1 VVACTF
7 ADCARS
13 GDFRSITHHFRQR
26 RSVDQQQTDAE
37 DEYDLH
43 QRQQPQSDDAA
54 AARLVYL
61 AMVVRT
67 IVFLVLHRELKKTR
81 HSSFAHNSP
90 NINRFSQFFR

>member
-1 VVACTF
+1 MVACTF

-54 AARLVYL
+54 ATRLVYL

-67 IVFLVLHRELKKTR
+67 IVFLVLHRELKNKTLN
-81 HSSFAHNSP
+81 FCP
-90 NINRFSQFFR
+90 

>member
-1 VVACTF
+1 MVACTF

-67 IVFLVLHRELKKTR
+67 IV
-81 HSSFAHNSP
+81 
-90 NINRFSQFFR
+90 